1 MIAAKLALPTIEFV
15 GVHAPPAA
23 SQGFVRHNRMQHFV
37 IEDVFQK
44 PARHECLI
52 KQRMNS
58 NDAIFFLDRSKNE
71 MIFRPM
77 FPAASP
83 FHLVVAKPAAKIA
96 PVQLIKDFTEI
107 EMLTFLAKV

>member
-15 GVHAPPAA
+15 GVHAPPAT
-23 SQGFVRHNRMQHFV
+23 SQEFVRYDRMQHFV

-52 KQRMNS
+52 EQRVNS
-58 NDAIFFLDRSKNE
+58 NYPVFFLNRSKNE

-77 FPAASP
+77 FPATTP
-83 FHLVVAKPAAKIA
+83 FHLVIAKPAAKIA
-96 PVQLIKDFTEI
+96 LVQLIKDRTEI
-107 EMLTFLAKV
+107 EVLAFLTKV